1 MKGVLITGADTG
13 VGKTLVGCGLA
24 AVLSAQGKTVGV
36 MKPCE
41 TGCASREGNLYPDDA
56 ARLAAFARTT
66 LALDRI
72 CPYRFAPP
80 VAPSVAAAMSGTAI
94 EPERLVTVY
103 HAVAAQSD
111 FVIVEG
117 AGGLLV
123 PLAGRYTFADLA
135 QDLGLPL
142 LVVVGS
148 KLGALNHTMLTLRY
162 AQMQA
167 IPLVGYIVNHPARGI
182 DDATQT
188 NVQTLAQLTDIPCL
202 GVLPF
207 TPLSGHIE
215 QDRRTLQDLFV
226 RTVDFATLLS

>member
-1 MKGVLITGADTG
+1 MKGVLITGTDTG

-24 AVLSAQGKTVGV
+24 AVLSTQGKTVGV

-41 TGCASREGNLYPDDA
+41 TGCALREGNLYPDDA
-56 ARLAAFARTT
+56 ARLAAFARST
-66 LALDRI
+66 LALERV

-94 EPERLVTVY
+94 EPEHLVTIY
-103 HAVAAQSD
+103 HEIVARSD

-148 KLGALNHTMLTLRY
+148 KLGVLNHTMLTLRY

-167 IPLVGYIVNHPARGI
+167 IPLVGYIVNHPTRGT
-182 DDATQT
+182 DDAIQT

-207 TPLSGHIE
+207 TPLTGQIE

-226 RTVDFATLLS
+226 RTVDFTTLLS

>member
-1 MKGVLITGADTG
+1 MKGVLITGTDTG

-24 AVLSAQGKTVGV
+24 AVLSAQGKMVGV

-41 TGCASREGNLYPDDA
+41 TGCVVREGDLYPDDA

-66 LALDRI
+66 LALDRV

-103 HAVAAQSD
+103 HAIAAQSD

-123 PLAGRYTFADLA
+123 PLVGRYTFADLA

-167 IPLVGYIVNHPARGI
+167 IPLVGYIVNHPARGA

-207 TPLSGHIE
+207 TPLTGHIE
-215 QDRRTLQDLFV
+215 HDRRILQDLFV
-226 RTVDFATLLS
+226 KKIDFATLLH